1 MKEENEKKIKITQ
14 KIVIIIS
21 LIFTMIMH
29 IKYRKKKAKS
39 ILPGILSLITLPLII
54 KEPNIIKEP
63 YEKQNKY
70 ANIISMYI
78 GHIIGDI
85 FFIYKDK
92 GLLFHH
98 IITLI
103 GAINSLLNKNLRNIS
118 ISLLVSEI
126 LPVLTYFKEKSKIGK
141 KINIIRILISICYR
155 IPLIIN
161 IIIKTR
167 DNLLKTIIT
176 SFISLELYWLLLM
189 IKPYLI
195 FQSIL

>member
-1 MKEENEKKIKITQ
+1 MKEENEKKIKKTQ
-14 KIVIIIS
+14 KIVIILSI
-21 LIFTMIMH
+21 IFTMIMH

-70 ANIISMYI
+70 ENIISMYI

-92 GLLFHH
+92 GILFHH

-103 GAINSLLNKNLRNIS
+103 GGINSLLNKNLRNIS

-126 LPVLTYFKEKSKIGK
+126 LPVLTYLKEKSKIGK

-161 IIIKTR
+161 IMIKTR
-167 DNLLKTIIT
+167 EKLLKTVIT
-176 SFISLELYWLLLM
+176 SFISLELYWLFLM
-189 IKPYLI
+189 TRPYLKT
-195 FQSIL
+195 IL